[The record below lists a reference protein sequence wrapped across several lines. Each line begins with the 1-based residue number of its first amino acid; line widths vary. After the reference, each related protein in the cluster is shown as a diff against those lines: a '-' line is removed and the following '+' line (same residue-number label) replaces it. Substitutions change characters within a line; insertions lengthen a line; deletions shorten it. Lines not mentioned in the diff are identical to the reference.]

1 MVSAADLIVL
11 KQEMEKIFDEREVKL
26 TTGWKAEIDAL
37 MVKLEEMTKKY
48 DNIKEHENKKE
59 NTLMHVKNLIPSKL
73 DKTEDW
79 RKWRQEVEDYTEEVF
94 PGMKKVLDK
103 ARKSNDIANQLF
115 FISDDLDVWWQ
126 KRETLQR
133 FLKHYTEN
141 DAYKTVNSV
150 SEENGWE
157 AWRKLCNSFEP
168 NLAIKEAQL
177 KADFTMMVNKRAKN
191 MMETKTL
198 ITEMEDKAKKAED
211 VSGEIIGKRTHAV

>member
-59 NTLMHVKNLIPSKL
+59 KTLMHVKNLIPSKL

-115 FISDDLDVWWQ
+115 FISDDLDV
-126 KRETLQR
+126 
-133 FLKHYTEN
+133 
-141 DAYKTVNSV
+141 
-150 SEENGWE
+150 
-157 AWRKLCNSFEP
+157 
-168 NLAIKEAQL
+168 
-177 KADFTMMVNKRAKN
+177 
-191 MMETKTL
+191 
-198 ITEMEDKAKKAED
+198 
-211 VSGEIIGKRTHAV
+211 